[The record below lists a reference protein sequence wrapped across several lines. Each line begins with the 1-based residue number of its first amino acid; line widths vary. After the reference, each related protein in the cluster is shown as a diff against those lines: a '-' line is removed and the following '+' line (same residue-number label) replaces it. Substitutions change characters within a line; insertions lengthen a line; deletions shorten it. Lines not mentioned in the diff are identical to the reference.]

1 MAGERD
7 RGRGRVGRYAPTSGL
22 GLEARWSNGRL
33 FVAGFVGFLGLSLAL
48 LLGVGWLS
56 DEGGSGAGSPL
67 LGEPPSAVME
77 TAPLPRRDVAAA
89 LGAFR
94 APAGLPTLSEV
105 PIADQGI
112 ALHRPLQPNVYLLQ
126 QMSTGRYITDKGR
139 LVLVDDSGRRLLAT
153 PTIPSE

>member
-7 RGRGRVGRYAPTSGL
+7 RGRGRVGRYAPISGP
-22 GLEARWSNGRL
+22 GTGVPWGSIKL
-33 FVAGFVGFLGLSLAL
+33 FVAGLTGYLALGLAL

-67 LGEPPSAVME
+67 LGEPQSAVIE

-126 QMSTGRYITDKGR
+126 QMSTGRYITDNGR
-139 LVLVDDSGRRLLAT
+139 LVLVDDSGRRLLAA
-153 PTIPSE
+153 PTAQSD